1 MSALPCKVGVRQAA
15 GVTAGTTCHSKQLS
29 KLLNASVRARIIRA
43 AFKNTDG
50 EEADLETLIS
60 LGWGGPGHWCLLN

>member
-29 KLLNASVRARIIRA
+29 KLLNASVRA